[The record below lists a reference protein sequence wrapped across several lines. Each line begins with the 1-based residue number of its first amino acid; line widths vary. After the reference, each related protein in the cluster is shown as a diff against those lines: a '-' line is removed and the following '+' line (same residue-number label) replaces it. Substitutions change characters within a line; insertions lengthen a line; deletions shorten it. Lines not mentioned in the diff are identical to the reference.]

1 MPPNHDHEPRW
12 NIIDKLYN
20 KMDKALDKAFIDNKC
35 SFLEIEITMLMVS
48 EKLSQQK
55 HELYN
60 MYLENKEKDKEEE
73 DHKDKEVKT
82 DAPKDLDT

>member
-1 MPPNHDHEPRW
+1 MPPHDHEPRW

-20 KMDKALDKAFIDNKC
+20 KMDKTLDKAFIDSKC
-35 SFLEIEITMLMVS
+35 SFLEIEITMLMIQ

-60 MYLENKEKDKEEE
+60 MYLESKEKDKKDDDEEE
-73 DHKDKEVKT
+73 ATK
-82 DAPKDLDT
+82 APEHLYK

>member
-1 MPPNHDHEPRW
+1 MPPHDHEPRW

-35 SFLEIEITMLMVS
+35 SFLEVEITMLMVQ
-48 EKLSQQK
+48 EKITQQK

-60 MYLENKEKDKEEE
+60 MYLESKENDKEEE
-73 DHKDKEVKT
+73 GKEIT
-82 DAPKDLDT
+82 THPKDIYK

>member
-1 MPPNHDHEPRW
+1 MPLEHDHEPRW

-20 KMDKALDKAFIDNKC
+20 KVDKALDKAFIDNKC
-35 SFLEIEITMLMVS
+35 SFLEVEITMLMVK

-60 MYLENKEKDKEEE
+60 MYLESKEKDK
-73 DHKDKEVKT
+73 KDDDEEVKPN
-82 DAPKDLDT
+82 APEHLYK

>member
-1 MPPNHDHEPRW
+1 MPTEHDHEPRW

-35 SFLEIEITMLMVS
+35 SFLEVEITMLMVQ

-55 HELYN
+55 KPVTALS
-60 MYLENKEKDKEEE
+60 
-73 DHKDKEVKT
+73 T
-82 DAPKDLDT
+82 ATA

>member
-1 MPPNHDHEPRW
+1 MPPEHDHEPRW

-20 KMDKALDKAFIDNKC
+20 KVDKALDKAFIDNKC
-35 SFLEIEITMLMVS
+35 SFLEVEITMLMVQ

-60 MYLENKEKDKEEE
+60 MYLESKEKDK
-73 DHKDKEVKT
+73 KDDDEEVKP
-82 DAPKDLDT
+82 DAPEHLYK

>member
-1 MPPNHDHEPRW
+1 MPPHDHEPRW

-20 KMDKALDKAFIDNKC
+20 KMDKTLDKAFIDNKC
-35 SFLEIEITMLMVS
+35 SFLEIEITILMIQ

-60 MYLENKEKDKEEE
+60 MYLESKEKDKKDDDEEE
-73 DHKDKEVKT
+73 ATK
-82 DAPKDLDT
+82 APEHLYK

>member
-1 MPPNHDHEPRW
+1 MPPEHDHEPRW

-20 KMDKALDKAFIDNKC
+20 KVDKALDKAFIDNKC
-35 SFLEIEITMLMVS
+35 SFLEVEITMLMVQ

-60 MYLENKEKDKEEE
+60 MYLESKEKDK
-73 DHKDKEVKT
+73 KDDDEEVKSNVP
-82 DAPKDLDT
+82 DHMFK

>member
-1 MPPNHDHEPRW
+1 MPPHDHEPRW

-20 KMDKALDKAFIDNKC
+20 KMDKTLDKAFIDNKC
-35 SFLEIEITMLMVS
+35 SFLEIEITMLMIQ

-60 MYLENKEKDKEEE
+60 MYLESKEKDKKDDDEEE
-73 DHKDKEVKT
+73 ATK
-82 DAPKDLDT
+82 APEHLYK

>member
-1 MPPNHDHEPRW
+1 MPPEHDHEPRW
-12 NIIDKLYN
+12 NIIDKLYG

-35 SFLEIEITMLMVS
+35 SFLEIEITMLMIQ

-60 MYLENKEKDKEEE
+60 MYLESKEKDKKDDDEEE
-73 DHKDKEVKT
+73 ATK
-82 DAPKDLDT
+82 APEHLYK

>member
-1 MPPNHDHEPRW
+1 MPPEHDHEPRW

-35 SFLEIEITMLMVS
+35 SFLEVEITMLMVQ

-60 MYLENKEKDKEEE
+60 MYLEQKEDKKEEKSE
-73 DHKDKEVKT
+73 DEVKS
-82 DAPKDLDT
+82 DAPKDLYK

>member
-1 MPPNHDHEPRW
+1 MPPEHDHEPRW

-20 KMDKALDKAFIDNKC
+20 KVDKALDKAFIDNKC
-35 SFLEIEITMLMVS
+35 SFLEVEITMLMVQ

-60 MYLENKEKDKEEE
+60 MYLESKEKDTKDDDDEESKTNVP
-73 DHKDKEVKT
+73 DHMFK
-82 DAPKDLDT
+82 